1 MNFEIEISE
10 IDIRVITTEYI
21 SRVH

>member
-21 SRVH
+21 SCVH